1 MVQQYSGHNMKLD
14 NSLKSHIQQLQDAA
28 RQNRLVIFVGAGVS
42 ASAGVPAWRE
52 LVDMFNDKIN
62 ENSRSLLTARNT
74 YSDIILEDNIV
85 IWKKK

>member
-1 MVQQYSGHNMKLD
+1 MVQQYSGNNMKLD

-52 LVDMFNDKIN
+52 LVDMFKNELPEGMYDQNDILKSGQV
-62 ENSRSLLTARNT
+62 SR
-74 YSDIILEDNIV
+74 E
-85 IWKKK
+85 